1 MKESNEYILG
11 THPDELHRLGIQ
23 HQVWASEA
31 QTGWANAGF
40 TAGHHLLDLG
50 SGPGFC
56 SRELA
61 YIVGSEGTVVAVD
74 QSQNYIKE
82 VNHLSEKYQLPL
94 RGVCSTFED
103 LELEPNTLDG
113 VYCRWALAWN
123 KNPQA
128 IIEKITR
135 WLKPGSKF
143 IAHEYFHWMTHSTVP
158 EYSNLNIAIK
168 AAFDSFESFGGTI
181 NVGRQIPEM
190 AVKCGLSV
198 ELVRPMAKMAQPKD
212 FTWQWPGSFYKVYF
226 PKLVEDGFL
235 DPDFAQKAL
244 AEFEALS
251 SNPNSMLHCP
261 LVAEII
267 VTKPN

>member
-1 MKESNEYILG
+1 
-11 THPDELHRLGIQ
+11 
-23 HQVWASEA
+23 
-31 QTGWANAGF
+31 
-40 TAGHHLLDLG
+40 
-50 SGPGFC
+50 
-56 SRELA
+56 
-61 YIVGSEGTVVAVD
+61 
-74 QSQNYIKE
+74 
-82 VNHLSEKYQLPL
+82 
-94 RGVCSTFED
+94 
-103 LELEPNTLDG
+103 LEPNTLDG

-135 WLKPGSKF
+135 WLKPEGKF
-143 IAHEYFHWMTHSTVP
+143 IAQEYFHWMTHSTVP

-198 ELVRPMAKMAQPKD
+198 ELVRPMAKMTQPKD

-235 DPDFAQKAL
+235 DHDVAQKAL